1 MIRSM
6 TAYAG
11 GEQQDTGLVI
21 AWEVRTVNHRF
32 LDVSL
37 RLPDAFRFMES
48 DIKALIG
55 QHLKRGRVE
64 ASLTLR
70 QSESGAAAITLNRPL
85 VEQLLRAVHDVEQ
98 LAPAKL
104 APVNAFQVL
113 AWPGALHQ
121 PEADREHQTR
131 QILALLEQTLAKVA
145 SVRKAEGRQLALL
158 IEQRC
163 QKIAE
168 QVSAVRAHHPV
179 TLAAIRAKI
188 QARIQEVT
196 ATPDHDRLEQELV
209 YLTQKLDVAEELDRL
224 DTHLA
229 EIHRSLQQNDPVG
242 RRLDFLMQELNREAN
257 TLGSKSADSDTTRS
271 SVDIK
276 VLIEQ
281 MREQVQNIE

>member
-21 AWEVRTVNHRF
+21 AWEIRTVNHRF

-145 SVRKAEGRQLALL
+145 SVREAEGRQLALL

-163 QKIAE
+163 EKIAE
-168 QVSAVRAHHPV
+168 QVSEVRAHHPE

-229 EIHRSLQQNDPVG
+229 EIQRSLQQNDPVG

-257 TLGSKSADSDTTRS
+257 TLGSKSADSDTTRA

>member
-11 GEQQDTGLVI
+11 GEQQDAGLVI
-21 AWEVRTVNHRF
+21 AWEFRTVNHRF

-55 QHLKRGRVE
+55 QHLKRGRVD
-64 ASLTLR
+64 AMLTLR
-70 QSESGAAAITLNRPL
+70 QSESGAAAINLNRPL
-85 VEQLLRAVHDVEQ
+85 VEQLLRAVQDVEQ

-113 AWPGALHQ
+113 TWPGALHQ

-131 QILALLEQTLAKVA
+131 LILALLEQTLTRVT
-145 SVRKAEGRQLALL
+145 SVREAEGGQLALL

-168 QVSAVRAHHPV
+168 QVSAVRSHHPA
-179 TLAAIRAKI
+179 TLSAIRAKI

-229 EIHRSLQQNDPVG
+229 EIRRSLQQTDPVG

-257 TLGSKSADSDTTRS
+257 TLGSKSADPDTTRA
-271 SVDIK
+271 SVEIK

-281 MREQVQNIE
+281 MREQIQNIE